1 MNKRALVGVMVA
13 SVVGLGGLGACTKK
27 RVAECDEFVATIDKI
42 AKCPKLPEESRTSVQ
57 ESAKTI
63 KDALKLIDDAGGV
76 GDAPDDLVKQL
87 RDTCKTQNKTV
98 VEQYTKLMP
107 ECMK

>member
-1 MNKRALVGVMVA
+1 MNKLLLVCV
-13 SVVGLGGLGACTKK
+13 VVGGLVTGCTKK

-42 AKCPKLPEESRTSVQ
+42 SKCEKLPADSRKQVAESG
-57 ESAKTI
+57 KTI
-63 KDALKLIDDAGGV
+63 KDALKMIDDAGGV
-76 GDAPDDLVKQL
+76 GDAPKDLVDQL

-98 VEQYTKLMP
+98 VDEYTKLMP

>member
-1 MNKRALVGVMVA
+1 MNKLLLVCV
-13 SVVGLGGLGACTKK
+13 VVGGLVTGCSKQ
-27 RVAECDEFVATIDKI
+27 RVAECDEFVTTIDKI
-42 AKCPKLPEESRTSVQ
+42 AKCEKLPAESRKQVA
-57 ESAKTI
+57 ESGKTI

-76 GDAPDDLVKQL
+76 GDAPKDLVDQL

-98 VEQYTKLMP
+98 VDEYMKLMP

>member
-1 MNKRALVGVMVA
+1 MNKLLLVCV
-13 SVVGLGGLGACTKK
+13 VVGGLVTGCTKK

-42 AKCPKLPEESRTSVQ
+42 AKCDKLPAESRKAIQ
-57 ESAKTI
+57 ESGQTI

-76 GDAPDDLVKQL
+76 GDAPQDLVQQM
-87 RDTCKTQNKTV
+87 RDTCKTQNQTV
-98 VEQYTKLMP
+98 VDQYMKLMP

>member
-1 MNKRALVGVMVA
+1 MNKLLLVCV
-13 SVVGLGGLGACTKK
+13 VVGGLVTGCTKK

-42 AKCPKLPEESRTSVQ
+42 SKCEKLPAESRKQVA
-57 ESAKTI
+57 ESGQTI
-63 KDALKLIDDAGGV
+63 KDALKMIDDAGGV
-76 GDAPDDLVKQL
+76 GDAPKDLVDQL

-98 VEQYTKLMP
+98 VDEYMKLMP

>member
-1 MNKRALVGVMVA
+1 MNKLLLVCV
-13 SVVGLGGLGACTKK
+13 VVGGLVTGCTKK

-42 AKCPKLPEESRTSVQ
+42 TKCEKLPAESRKQVA
-57 ESAKTI
+57 ESGQTI
-63 KDALKLIDDAGGV
+63 KDALKMIDDAGGV
-76 GDAPDDLVKQL
+76 GDAPKDLVDQL

-98 VEQYTKLMP
+98 VDEYMKLMP